1 MKKKM
6 GHGVMVF
13 MSKRMIACDEASFLV
28 SYKQDARLGFKRW
41 WQLKMH
47 LLTCHLCRKYA
58 RQIEELNHS
67 VDLYRVSSGNGTC
80 PHHLSEEATVKIQ
93 HAIDSK
99 INAN

>member
-6 GHGVMVF
+6 GHGIMVF
-13 MSKRMIACDEASFLV
+13 MSKRMIACDEASFLL

-41 WQLKMH
+41 LQLKMH

-58 RQIEELNHS
+58 RQIEQLNHS
-67 VDLYRVSSGNGTC
+67 VEQYRHSRCNGIC
-80 PHHLSEEATVKIQ
+80 SHHLSEEATVKIQ